1 MNWLA
6 ILVSILV
13 LIVLLSPFFLGAGGV
28 LAAASAE
35 NSREKLQSLK
45 SQLLKQYISDESAA
59 SEGHMSQREWVS
71 RKQFITN
78 RYIDAARRLDYLQSE
93 NTETRSK

>member
-59 SEGHMSQREWVS
+59 SEICRACNHW
-71 RKQFITN
+71 
-78 RYIDAARRLDYLQSE
+78 
-93 NTETRSK
+93 RSDSGTDE